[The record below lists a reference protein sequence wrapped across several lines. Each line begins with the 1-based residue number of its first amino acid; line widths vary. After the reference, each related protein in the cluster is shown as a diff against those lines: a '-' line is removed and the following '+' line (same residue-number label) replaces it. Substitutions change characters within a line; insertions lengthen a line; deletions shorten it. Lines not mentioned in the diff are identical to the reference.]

1 VLFLKCSKKV
11 FTRIEWEHS
20 KNTSAG
26 SKGMKMLEDVKMA
39 MNRASDTLWCD
50 AVGMAALGV
59 LFLSVLYLPSLLGA
73 V

>member
-1 VLFLKCSKKV
+1 
-11 FTRIEWEHS
+11 
-20 KNTSAG
+20 
-26 SKGMKMLEDVKMA
+26 MKMLEDVKMA